1 MNRYRTADMQLRGN
15 TRPLPV
21 RVYWPGHVAGPA
33 PLLVFC
39 TVGAGAEM
47 TCRRLSAEAG
57 FVVLSVACDPAGQ
70 EGDGRHDGTIVL
82 EWAAEHAAELGGD
95 PERLL
100 VAGEGPGAM
109 AAAAVALEA
118 RRRGWPAVTQMVLTD
133 PVSWPADR

>member
-1 MNRYRTADMQLRGN
+1 MNRYRIADMQLRGN

-39 TVGAGAEM
+39 IVGAGTET

-57 FVVLSVACDPAGQ
+57 FVVLSVACDPAG
-70 EGDGRHDGTIVL
+70 GSADGWRDGTIAL

-109 AAAAVALEA
+109 VAAAVALEA
-118 RRRGWPAVTQMVLTD
+118 RRQGWPAVTRLMLTD
-133 PVSWPADR
+133 SVSWAADR